1 MESLISHFQTAVSC
15 CMLTT
20 SSSIVQSELC
30 TITLNYSRT
39 STPWTTGF
47 NRSTS
52 FNATK
57 CKYMIVTR
65 KRNPVAPLTPLS
77 VNNLAVDKVNCFK
90 YLGVWLSHNLTWNKH
105 IEEICKSS
113 TKQIG
118 MIYRKF
124 YQYSSQETLLH
135 LYVTLIRTH
144 LEYAAPVWD
153 PSHHSLIHAVEKF
166 AIRMCFKSWSIYS
179 LSS

>member
-1 MESLISHFQTAVSC
+1 MLLYADNLLYRPTRTVHDYIRLQQDINSLDNWIQHKYLQ
-15 CMLTT
+15 
-20 SSSIVQSELC
+20 
-30 TITLNYSRT
+30 
-39 STPWTTGF
+39 F
-47 NRSTS
+47 NV
-52 FNATK
+52 TK

-135 LYVTLIRTH
+135 LYVTLIRTR

-153 PSHHSLIHAVEKF
+153 PSHHNLIHAVEKVQKF